1 MSELIINRNELDAIT
16 SSFFDD
22 ETLLPVIVQDE
33 ESKEILML
41 AYLSRKALELSIST
55 GRGTYFS
62 RSRREIWVKGESSGN
77 RQWIRSISF
86 DCDSDALLFVVHQE
100 GPACHTGA
108 KSCFH
113 HRLT

>member
-1 MSELIINRNELDAIT
+1 MSELIVDKREWEAIT
-16 SSFFDD
+16 SSFVDD

-62 RSRREIWVKGESSGN
+62 RSRQAIWVKGESSGH

-86 DCDSDALLFVVHQE
+86 DCDNDALLFVVHQE
-100 GPACHTGA
+100 GVACHTGE

-113 HRLT
+113 HRLS